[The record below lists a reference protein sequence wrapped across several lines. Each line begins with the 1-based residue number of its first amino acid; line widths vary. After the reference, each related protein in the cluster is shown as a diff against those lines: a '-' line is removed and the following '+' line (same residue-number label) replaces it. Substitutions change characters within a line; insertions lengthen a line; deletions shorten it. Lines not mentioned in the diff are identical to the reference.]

1 MIVKN
6 PVSES
11 PVVVITREH
20 PAWKRGVDLA
30 LTLLLLPVLAPL
42 LGAIALYIRCV
53 SNGPVFFV
61 QSRVGHG
68 GNSFAIYK
76 FRTMRVSREPRD
88 EKHRQYIAVRS
99 TSDAP
104 ISKPTYQNDLIRGG
118 RLLRKLSL
126 DELPQL
132 FNVLKG
138 NMSLV
143 GPRPDLLQLE
153 DYTPMQARRF
163 EVMPGMTGLWQVS
176 GKNTL
181 SFDQMIELDLTY
193 IENLSLFND
202 ISILFRTVF
211 VLINQHNE

>member
-20 PAWKRGVDLA
+20 PTWKRGVDLSVA
-30 LTLLLLPVLAPL
+30 LVLLPVLAPL
-42 LGAIALYIRCV
+42 LGLIAFYIRCV
-53 SNGPVFFV
+53 SKGPVFFI

-68 GNSFAIYK
+68 GERFSIYK

-88 EKHRQYIAVRS
+88 EMHRRYVSVRS
-99 TSDAP
+99 ASDGP
-104 ISKPTYQNDLIRGG
+104 IAKPTYKDDLIRGG
-118 RLLRKLSL
+118 HLLRKLSL

-176 GKNTL
+176 GKNRL
-181 SFDQMIELDLTY
+181 SFDQMIELDLRY
-193 IENLSLFND
+193 IEDLCLLND